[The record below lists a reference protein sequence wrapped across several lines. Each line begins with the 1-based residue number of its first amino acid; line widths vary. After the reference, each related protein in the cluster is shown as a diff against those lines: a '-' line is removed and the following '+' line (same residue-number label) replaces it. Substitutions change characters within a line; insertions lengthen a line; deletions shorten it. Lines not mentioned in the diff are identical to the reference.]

1 MKKKKAN
8 REEKPADVFLTD
20 FCSHNIESRRVIVSS
35 SERWKNIII
44 PILKDASDPAGLG
57 LLGWFIPMD
66 LLLPSWHPLR
76 SPISLAATSHPSNTR
91 PLKFQIRRLTGLS
104 TRLVALSLSVTFLP
118 LKAMH
123 FRRKQKKIIFWAT
136 LNRLWSNRF
145 AVEYFEKSSDEIE
158 MFRDVCRS
166 NSIK

>member
-1 MKKKKAN
+1 MKKKKMKKMKKKTN

-57 LLGWFIPMD
+57 LLGRVRPD
-66 LLLPSWHPLR
+66 G
-76 SPISLAATSHPSNTR
+76 SLASILAPPSVSDLPRRHVSNTC

-104 TRLVALSLSVTFLP
+104 RDSSLSITFLSP
-118 LKAMH
+118 KVMH
-123 FRRKQKKIIFWAT
+123 FKEGKKKFKQPWVDYSRID
-136 LNRLWSNRF
+136 S
-145 AVEYFEKSSDEIE
+145 
-158 MFRDVCRS
+158 C
-166 NSIK
+166 

>member
-1 MKKKKAN
+1 MKKKKMKKMKKKTN

-57 LLGWFIPMD
+57 LLGRVGPD
-66 LLLPSWHPLR
+66 G
-76 SPISLAATSHPSNTR
+76 SLASILAPPSVSDLPRRHVSNTC

-104 TRLVALSLSVTFLP
+104 TRLVALYYLFISRSNAF
-118 LKAMH
+118 
-123 FRRKQKKIIFWAT
+123 QKKKKF
-136 LNRLWSNRF
+136 F
-145 AVEYFEKSSDEIE
+145 
-158 MFRDVCRS
+158 
-166 NSIK
+166 